1 MNTAL
6 KSGIPNTIL
15 DKKLLLVIGPLNTID
30 KEETQ
35 TNIVFI
41 CSEQKE
47 EEQIIYFLDIKNYFY

>member
-1 MNTAL
+1 MNAAL
-6 KSGIPNTIL
+6 KSGFPYTIL